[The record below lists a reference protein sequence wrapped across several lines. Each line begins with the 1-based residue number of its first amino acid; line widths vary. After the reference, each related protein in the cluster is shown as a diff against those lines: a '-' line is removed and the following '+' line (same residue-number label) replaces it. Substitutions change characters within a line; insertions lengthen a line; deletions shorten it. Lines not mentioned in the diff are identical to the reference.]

1 MSMHSLRGLRWAAM
15 EARPPVYHVTIELP
29 LRRRLPVVRS
39 IWTPRYLGYMALGAR
54 DLGYEIRTAR
64 WQRHV
69 LEVWFRRAD

>member
-1 MSMHSLRGLRWAAM
+1 
-15 EARPPVYHVTIELP
+15 VTIELP
-29 LRRRLPVVRS
+29 LCRRLPVVRS